1 MADYS
6 TIKGFTIQTIAGD
19 PSNPGDGQ
27 VWYNSTSATVKG
39 YGMQGTSAW
48 ASGGAINSGRK
59 FPGSNGP
66 LTAAWYGG
74 GGGPSIHVKET
85 EHYDGTSW
93 TEVNDLN
100 TARSG
105 GSGAGDNTA
114 SLLIGGFIGPTASDV
129 SDLTETYNGTSWT
142 EVGDLN
148 TARRRGSGQGTNTAA
163 LMMGGSI
170 NSLPGS
176 VGDIKATESWDGT
189 SWTEVNDLNT
199 ARLNLAASKS
209 GTPGASVVA
218 GGAPGPFS
226 LLVETYNG
234 TSWTEA
240 TEVNADKV
248 MAGSAGVET
257 FAMVWGGINPPFYSC
272 EQWNGS
278 AWTEV
283 ADIGVSQYGVGSG
296 GSATEA
302 WQAAGTTSPGSTFP
316 TTSNEWATPSVT
328 KTFTA
333 S

>member
-1 MADYS
+1 
-6 TIKGFTIQTIAGD
+6 
-19 PSNPGDGQ
+19 
-27 VWYNSTSATVKG
+27 
-39 YGMQGTSAW
+39 
-48 ASGGAINSGRK
+48 
-59 FPGSNGP
+59 
-66 LTAAWYGG
+66 
-74 GGGPSIHVKET
+74 
-85 EHYDGTSW
+85 
-93 TEVNDLN
+93 
-100 TARSG
+100 
-105 GSGAGDNTA
+105 
-114 SLLIGGFIGPTASDV
+114 
-129 SDLTETYNGTSWT
+129 
-142 EVGDLN
+142 
-148 TARRRGSGQGTNTAA
+148 
-163 LMMGGSI
+163 MMGGSI

-226 LLVETYNG
+226 LLVETYDG

-278 AWTEV
+278 TWTEV